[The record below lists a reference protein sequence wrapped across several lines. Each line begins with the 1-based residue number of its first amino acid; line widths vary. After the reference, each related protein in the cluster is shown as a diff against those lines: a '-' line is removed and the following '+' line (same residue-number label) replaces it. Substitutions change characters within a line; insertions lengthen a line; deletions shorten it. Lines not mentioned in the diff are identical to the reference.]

1 MTSPTDYAGPGE
13 TPHDYHPDVMAMGDC
28 SVCGHTYAAHFPP
41 ASLPQPEELV
51 ERLVAYAGPVRMDNG
66 CGGDLAAEAADAITS
81 LSQRLAVAEASLAD
95 VEAERDEWKAS
106 AMTASAQLAKSF
118 GVEHLGWLE
127 TWKARAEAAEA
138 ALAHAREAAI
148 EECAKVADEHAA
160 EWKAQAWDAVPP
172 LQVNQAAQM
181 QHLAAIQI
189 AKALRAIQGS
199 GKP

>member
-81 LSQRLAVAEASLAD
+81 LSQRLAVAEGAEDEAKDLFWAIYPDWVKTNGRGLS
-95 VEAERDEWKAS
+95 VEAGRTLLGER
-106 AMTASAQLAKSF
+106 LA
-118 GVEHLGWLE
+118 
-127 TWKARAEAAEA
+127 AAEA
-138 ALAHAREAAI
+138 ALAHARKAAI
-148 EECAKVADEHAA
+148 EECAKVLDEMALRAA
-160 EWKAQAWDAVPP
+160 VDLDTDKQSRDPSILFRVRDMATH
-172 LQVNQAAQM
+172 LYTGAA
-181 QHLAAIQI
+181 A
-189 AKALRAIQGS
+189 ALRAIQGS